1 MSPPIAE
8 APPSAPAIGSV
19 AALPSGAAP
28 LPVNKWLVA
37 LSIAFGSLMAT
48 IDSSIVNVALPNIRG
63 ELGASI
69 QEITWIS
76 TAYMIAMVLV
86 MPLTGFLGG
95 FFGQKRVY
103 LFSMVLFVA
112 GSALCGTARSLP
124 MLVLWRILQG
134 LGGGA
139 LQPTQQA
146 ILRQT
151 FPPEEAGMAMALFS
165 MVIMIGPAVGPV
177 LGGFITDNYAWPWIF
192 YINLPVGIVGIM
204 MTLRNVREP
213 DDVRLANRAR
223 AELARKNLDL
233 AGIALM
239 VVGIGALQYMFEEGP
254 QDDWF
259 DSMNIRVALFLTV
272 VGLAGFVI
280 RELTATAP
288 VVNLK
293 LFRDPTFASATLI
306 AFVMFGMLMGS
317 MFLLPV
323 FAQESL
329 HYTATLSGIVLM
341 PRTLAMMAV
350 SPFIGRIY
358 NKVQP
363 AFIVGFGVLLF
374 MVGSY
379 ELSGITLDTGSGDLI
394 MPLVVTG
401 AAFACLFVPLT
412 TAALSNIPRHQMADA
427 AGLNSFVRQVGGSVG
442 LTIFATLFT
451 NYAVEARA
459 SLAQHVSVLRPEV
472 VAQIGAMRGNMMLH
486 GATSSGSMMASMR
499 MIGGRIYAQSSVLS
513 IDRIFILQG
522 VLFLAVI
529 PLLFFLRVP
538 KVTGPVHVE
547 ISAE

>member
-1 MSPPIAE
+1 MTATTFPVA
-8 APPSAPAIGSV
+8 APA
-19 AALPSGAAP
+19 
-28 LPVNKWLVA
+28 PVNKWLVA
-37 LSIAFGSLMAT
+37 VSIAFGSLMAT

-112 GSALCGTARSLP
+112 GSALCGTARSLTS
-124 MLVLWRILQG
+124 LVTYRILQG
-134 LGGGA
+134 FGGGA

-151 FPPEEAGMAMALFS
+151 FPPHEQGMAMAMFS

-177 LGGFITDNYAWPWIF
+177 LGGYITDNYSWPWIF
-192 YINLPVGIVGIM
+192 YINLPVGLIGIL
-204 MTLRNVREP
+204 MTMQNVHEP
-213 DDVRLANRAR
+213 DDVRAANRAR
-223 AELARKNLDL
+223 AELARKNLDI
-233 AGIALM
+233 AGIVLM
-239 VVGIGALQYMFEEGP
+239 VVGIGALQYLFEEGP

-259 DSMNIRVALFLTV
+259 DSMEIRVAAFV
-272 VGLAGFVI
+272 CAVGLIGFVI

-288 VVNLK
+288 VVNLR
-293 LFRDPTFASATLI
+293 LFKDSTFTSATVI

-341 PRTLAMMAV
+341 PRTLAMMLI
-350 SPFIGRIY
+350 SPFIGKIY
-358 NKVQP
+358 NRVQP
-363 AFIVGFGVLLF
+363 AFIIAVGVLLF
-374 MVGSY
+374 VLGSWQ
-379 ELSGITLDTGSGDLI
+379 LSHITLDTSATDMI
-394 MPLVVTG
+394 MPLVITG
-401 AAFACLFVPLT
+401 FAFACLFVPLT
-412 TAALSNIPRHQMADA
+412 TAALSKTERHLMADA

-459 SLAQHVSVLRPEV
+459 GLAAHVTQLRPEV
-472 VAQIGAMRGNMMLH
+472 VAQMSRASHAMIAHGFNPVSAPMTAARAIG
-486 GATSSGSMMASMR
+486 MR
-499 MIGGRIYAQSSVLS
+499 MYEQATVLS
-513 IDRIFILQG
+513 FDRVFMFQGILFLG
-522 VLFLAVI
+522 VL
-529 PLLFFLRVP
+529 PLLLFLRVP
-538 KVTGPVHVE
+538 RINEPVHIE
-547 ISAE
+547 MPAE

>member
-1 MSPPIAE
+1 M
-8 APPSAPAIGSV
+8 SAPVNYIS
-19 AALPSGAAP
+19 AP
-28 LPVNKWLVA
+28 GQPVNKWLVA
-37 LSIAFGSLMAT
+37 VSIAFGSLMAT
-48 IDSSIVNVALPNIRG
+48 IDSSIVNVAMPNIRG

-76 TAYMIAMVLV
+76 TAYMVAMVLV

-103 LFSMVLFVA
+103 LLSMVTFVA

-124 MLVLWRILQG
+124 ALVFYRILQG

-151 FPPEEAGMAMALFS
+151 FPPEEQGIAMAMFA
-165 MVIMIGPAVGPV
+165 MVVMIGPAVGPV
-177 LGGFITDNYAWPWIF
+177 LGGYITDNYSWPWIF
-192 YINLPVGIVGIM
+192 YINLPVGLIGIL
-204 MTLRNVREP
+204 MTIQNVHEP
-213 DDVRLANRAR
+213 DDVRVANRAR
-223 AELARKNLDL
+223 AEVMRKNLDI
-233 AGIALM
+233 AGIVLM
-239 VVGIGALQYMFEEGP
+239 IIGVGALQYLFEEGP

-259 DSMNIRVALFLTV
+259 DSVGIRIAAFLCV
-272 VGLAGFVI
+272 LGIAGFII

-288 VVNLK
+288 VVNLR
-293 LFRDPTFASATLI
+293 LFKDPTFASATLI

-350 SPFIGRIY
+350 SPIVGRLY
-358 NKVQP
+358 NRVQP
-363 AFIVGFGVLLF
+363 AFIVGFGVILF
-374 MVGSY
+374 ALGSWQ
-379 ELSGITLDTGSGDLI
+379 LSHISLETSSNQMI
-394 MPLVVTG
+394 FPLVVTG

-412 TAALSNIPRHQMADA
+412 TAALSKIDRHLMADA
-427 AGLNSFVRQVGGSVG
+427 AGLNSFLRQVGGSVG
-442 LTIFATLFT
+442 LTIFATMFT
-451 NYAVEARA
+451 NYAIEAKA
-459 SLAQHVSVLRPEV
+459 GLAAHVTVLRPEV
-472 VAQIGAMRGNMMLH
+472 VSFFAQLKAAVMAHGTDPISANMAAGGAIGRRLYEQA
-486 GATSSGSMMASMR
+486 A
-499 MIGGRIYAQSSVLS
+499 VLS
-513 IDRIFILQG
+513 FDRVFMTQG

-538 KVTGPVHVE
+538 RSKSSEKVHVE
-547 ISAE
+547 LPME

>member
-1 MSPPIAE
+1 MTAIAL
-8 APPSAPAIGSV
+8 PHAPAQ
-19 AALPSGAAP
+19 
-28 LPVNKWLVA
+28 PVNKWLVA
-37 LSIAFGSLMAT
+37 VSIAFGSLMAT

-103 LFSMVLFVA
+103 LTSMVLFVV
-112 GSALCGTARSLP
+112 GSALCGTARTLP
-124 MLVLWRILQG
+124 ALVFYRILQG
-134 LGGGA
+134 FGGGA

-151 FPPEEAGMAMALFS
+151 FPPEEQGIAMAMFS

-177 LGGFITDNYAWPWIF
+177 LGGFITDNYSWPWIF
-192 YINLPVGIVGIM
+192 YINLPVGIIGIM
-204 MTLRNVREP
+204 MTLQNVHEP
-213 DDVRLANRAR
+213 EDVRVANRAR
-223 AELARKNLDL
+223 AETARKNLDI

-239 VVGIGALQYMFEEGP
+239 VIGVGALQYLFEEGP

-259 DSMNIRVALFLTV
+259 DSMEIRIAAFVAA
-272 VGLAGFVI
+272 VGLIGFTI

-293 LFRDPTFASATLI
+293 MFKDSTFASATVI

-350 SPFIGRIY
+350 SPIVGKLY

-363 AFIVGFGVLLF
+363 AIIVGVGVVLF
-374 MVGSY
+374 AIGSWQ
-379 ELSGITLDTGSGDLI
+379 LSNITLDTSARDLVF
-394 MPLVVTG
+394 PLIVTG

-412 TAALSNIPRHQMADA
+412 TAALSKTPRHLMADA
-427 AGLNSFVRQVGGSVG
+427 AGLNSFVRQIGGSIG
-442 LTIFATLFT
+442 LTIFATMFT

-459 SLAQHVSVLRPEV
+459 GLARNLTMLRPEV
-472 VAQIGAMRGNMMLH
+472 VTHFAMMKAAAVSH
-486 GATSSGSMMASMR
+486 GMSAIDSTLAAGRFIAGSW
-499 MIGGRIYAQSSVLS
+499 YAQGTVLS
-513 IDRIFILQG
+513 FDRVFIFQG
-522 VLFLAVI
+522 FLFLGVI

-538 KVTGPVHVE
+538 RTTGPAAHVE
-547 ISAE
+547 ISME